1 MFPNDPRKSSCHQR
15 GLMGLETDLRAQRC
29 DGGPALG
36 RIYFGEDRGWVSGDA
51 ETMMLLSA
59 LCFFQQQRE
68 KS

>member
-1 MFPNDPRKSSCHQR
+1 MSPKGPNR
-15 GLMGLETDLRAQRC
+15 LETDLRAQRC

-36 RIYFGEDRGWVSGDA
+36 RICLGENRGWVSGDA
-51 ETMMLLSA
+51 ETMMLSA